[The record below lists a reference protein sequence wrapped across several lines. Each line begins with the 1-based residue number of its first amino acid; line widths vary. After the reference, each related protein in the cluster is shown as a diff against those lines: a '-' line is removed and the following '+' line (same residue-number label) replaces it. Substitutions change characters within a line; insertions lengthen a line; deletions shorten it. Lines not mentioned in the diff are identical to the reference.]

1 MSSVLDR
8 VRQLEESPSKTEQNG
23 GNEHRD
29 EQMVKVDDDDETLE
43 REHRNRQDGGGDE
56 GDTQMKVSKD
66 ANKGVVATSQ
76 LPDEQASRS

>member
-8 VRQLEESPSKTEQNG
+8 VRQLEESPSKTEKNG

-43 REHRNRQDGGGDE
+43 REHRDRQDEGGDE
-56 GDTQMKVSKD
+56 GDTQMKVSED
-66 ANKGVVATSQ
+66 ANKDVVASSQ